1 MSNPHSQFLSR
12 VSGKPTKKHT
22 IYFTCPITE
31 RFKYGK
37 AFGKEVVAGPQDL
50 RDKVRRVCGWAVKDG
65 LIDAEE
71 HNKLLEEGYEHIKNA
86 EQEERNKKLLNP
98 LWVAWNEENRPTKPK
113 KTKTKGENENNCPR
127 HLQLERK
134 NADLTTQVEELQN
147 KNAEL
152 EQELALFRQTEKQ
165 DRFNVRSL
173 KRQYEQHL
181 NEINQRKEHY
191 KKLYDDLIK
200 NNKITPKKV
209 MGCII
214 DEPEPEPKPE
224 PKKTN
229 KGKKYKTKNTIID
242 EVVEELVNEVVE
254 NDEPIDL

>member
-1 MSNPHSQFLSR
+1 MSNPHAQFLSR

-31 RFKYGK
+31 RFKYGR

-50 RDKVRRVCGWAVKDG
+50 RDKVRRVCGWAVKDK

-147 KNAEL
+147 KNEELQNKNAEL
-152 EQELALFRQTEKQ
+152 EQELALLRQKEKQ

-173 KRQYEQHL
+173 KRQYEDKL
-181 NEINQRKEHY
+181 NEIKNQYEEHY
-191 KKLYDDLIK
+191 KKLYNDLIK
-200 NNKITPKKV
+200 NNKITPKKKEK
-209 MGCII
+209 GCII
-214 DEPEPEPKPE
+214 DEPEPE

-242 EVVEELVNEVVE
+242 EVVEELVNEVV
-254 NDEPIDL
+254 NDL

>member
-1 MSNPHSQFLSR
+1 MTNPHSQFLSR

-65 LIDAEE
+65 LINAEE
-71 HNKLLEEGYEHIKNA
+71 HNILLEEGYKHIKNA
-86 EQEERNKKLLNP
+86 EQEERNQKLLNP
-98 LWVAWNEENRPTKPK
+98 EWVAWNEENRPTKPK

-152 EQELALFRQTEKQ
+152 EQELALLRQKQKQ
-165 DRFNVRSL
+165 DNFDARSL
-173 KRQYEQHL
+173 KRQYEQIL
-181 NEINQRKEHY
+181 NDINQRKEHY
-191 KKLYDDLIK
+191 KKCYEEELKK
-200 NNKITPKKV
+200 NQKPKKTET
-209 MGCII
+209 
-214 DEPEPEPKPE
+214 EPEPEPEQPKT
-224 PKKTN
+224 KKTN

-254 NDEPIDL
+254 NDEPIDLWIK